1 MEKTA
6 HALFD
11 KNGRMVQIIGM
22 VADITER
29 RRAEEAI
36 HESEERFRLVA
47 NTAPVMIWMTGRD
60 KKPQLF

>member
-6 HALFD
+6 HASFD
-11 KNGRMVQIIGM
+11 KDGRLVQIVGM

-36 HESEERFRLVA
+36 HESEARFRLVA
-47 NTAPVMIWMTGRD
+47 NTAPVMIWMTGTE
-60 KKPQLF
+60 KA